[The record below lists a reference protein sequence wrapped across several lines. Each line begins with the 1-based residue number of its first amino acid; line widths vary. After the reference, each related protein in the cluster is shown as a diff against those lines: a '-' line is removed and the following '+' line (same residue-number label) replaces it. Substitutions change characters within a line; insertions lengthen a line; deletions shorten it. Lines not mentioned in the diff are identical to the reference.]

1 MRKRIVVALG
11 AAGLALWLAP
21 SLPAAQQQQQ
31 QQQQQQEKKPSTQ
44 FGQQQSTQFGVPATA
59 GPPSA
64 EEKAA
69 AQKINETTDL
79 QERLA
84 LVEQFLAKW
93 PQSSLRGGVYAAA
106 SEAYRIQ
113 RNYDKA
119 VEYGQQAIDLN
130 PRDPLALMTVA
141 DSLAEGAVSVQPDYQ
156 EKLARGEEYCRRAL
170 EILPELFA
178 KAGSRSDMP
187 EEEAKVQQKYF
198 EAQPHATLG
207 YIYLRQNDYPRAIEE
222 LKLATELNQYRPDG
236 MDFLRLGVAQFRAK
250 QYAEA
255 ETSLQ
260 RCVEIGGPAG
270 ETAQRQLVSVRRLLQ
285 AQQPPSEEKKP

>member
-1 MRKRIVVALG
+1 MRKHIAVVLLLLL
-11 AAGLALWLAP
+11 AGVEAWSQP
-21 SLPAAQQQQQ
+21 QAQSDQQR
-31 QQQQQQEKKPSTQ
+31 QEKKPSTQ
-44 FGQQQSTQFGVPATA
+44 FGQQQSSQFGMPAA
-59 GPPSA
+59 GPPTA

-69 AQKINETTDL
+69 AQKITESTDL

-93 PQSSLRGGVYAAA
+93 PQSGLRSDVYAAA

-119 VEYGQQAIDLN
+119 VEYGQLALDLN
-130 PRDPLALMTVA
+130 PRHPSALMTVA

-156 EKLARGEEYCRRAL
+156 EKLARAEEYCRRAL
-170 EILPELFA
+170 EVLQEVFA
-178 KAGSRSDMP
+178 KAGPRPDMP
-187 EEEAKVQQKYF
+187 EEEYKVQQKYF

-222 LKLATELNQYRPDG
+222 LKVATELNQYRPDA

-255 ETSLQ
+255 EASLQ

-285 AQQPPSEEKKP
+285 AQQQQGEEKKP